1 MKKWLL
7 GLVATLVMGTSS
19 QAAGYDTVIG
29 SLDQPRYTRSIE
41 YNEHRRQ
48 TLCLALNI
56 YHEAR
61 GSTRND
67 MVGVAWVTRNRVES
81 RYSKGR
87 DYCQIIWE
95 PGQYSWT
102 RRSVSSLMPREM
114 EAWQRVVTVA
124 QSVIGGSVSDP
135 TRGANTFYATRL
147 GTPAW
152 TRRGTGRMVIG
163 AHTYVRLPG
172 R

>member
-1 MKKWLL
+1 MTKWILGGLL
-7 GLVATLVMGTSS
+7 ALCLSS
-19 QAAGYDTVIG
+19 TAYSASSDAMV
-29 SLDQPRYTRSIE
+29 SALDQPRYTQHITVE
-41 YNEHRRQ
+41 ENRRQ

-81 RYSKGR
+81 RYSRGR
-87 DYCQIIWE
+87 NYCQIIWE

-102 RRSVSSLMPREM
+102 TRSTTSLMPREHS
-114 EAWQRVVTVA
+114 AWQRVVHVA
-124 QSVIGGSVSDP
+124 EQVISGNVADP
-135 TRGANTFYATRL
+135 TSGANTFYSSRL

-152 TRRGTGRMVIG
+152 TRRGTGRMTIG

>member
-1 MKKWLL
+1 MRKFLL
-7 GLVATLVMGTSS
+7 GALLSLCMISS
-19 QAAGYDTVIG
+19 TANASSLDTTI
-29 SLDQPRYTRSIE
+29 SRLDQPRYTEQIDHPE
-41 YNEHRRQ
+41 RRQ
-48 TLCLALNI
+48 ALCLALNI

-81 RYSKGR
+81 RFSRGR
-87 DYCQIIWE
+87 NYCQIIWE

-102 RRSVSSLMPREM
+102 KRSADSLMPRER
-114 EAWQRVVTVA
+114 EAWQRVTRIAIQVMNGEVA
-124 QSVIGGSVSDP
+124 DP
-135 TRGANTFYATRL
+135 TNGANTFYSTRL

-152 TRRGTGRMVIG
+152 TRRGTGRMSIG

>member
-1 MKKWLL
+1 MKKWIL
-7 GLVATLVMGTSS
+7 GGILALCMTSAS
-19 QAAGYDTVIG
+19 QAASSDNMI
-29 SLDQPRYTRSIE
+29 SALDQPRYTQHITLE
-41 YNEHRRQ
+41 ENRRQ

-81 RYSKGR
+81 RYSRGR
-87 DYCQIIWE
+87 NYCQIIWE

-102 RRSVSSLMPREM
+102 KRSTTSLMPREIR
-114 EAWQRVVTVA
+114 AWQSVVRIAEQVINGEVA
-124 QSVIGGSVSDP
+124 DP
-135 TRGANTFYATRL
+135 TSGANTFYSSRL
-147 GTPAW
+147 GAPAW
-152 TRRGTGRMVIG
+152 TRRGTGRMTIG